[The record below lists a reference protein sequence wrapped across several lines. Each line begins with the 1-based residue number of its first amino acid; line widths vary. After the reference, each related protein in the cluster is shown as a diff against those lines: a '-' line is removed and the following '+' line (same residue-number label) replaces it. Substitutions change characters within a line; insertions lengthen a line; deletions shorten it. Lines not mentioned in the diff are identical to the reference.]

1 LKQKLTKDI
10 KQSLKE
16 ISSLYWVTRNIN
28 DTHNVEDIF
37 AILVKILDDFCDYD
51 SVILRMYAEDTGELV
66 LELSEKKRKSIVDE
80 IPISEEVMGW
90 VLGNRKIRI
99 IPLDSVISDKSEHSL
114 VLIPLINMD
123 RVIGF
128 ICIVMPISPGSF
140 TPHLEQIFWIIA
152 GQTASAMQNA
162 RFFKKLQD
170 KNRDLKEVKKYLTSI
185 LDNMVHG
192 IMVLDK
198 NKNITLLS
206 KSMEILF
213 QVSSSEAQS
222 GNISKIF
229 PKETVEIF
237 DTVMG
242 DVEKFSFVIDR
253 EFDHTLKGGKQIP
266 ISVTASSLEL
276 GQKQSG
282 TIFVVK
288 DLSTSKRLIALAELD
303 KLKSKFV
310 ATVSHEFKTPLNLIL
325 GSTNLLLEGLVGSFN
340 EKQLKLLTLVRDGGN
355 RLMELIKRLLD
366 LARIEAE
373 KGHLSLDNISLKD
386 IIEDAVQGLQYM
398 AQEYEVTIK
407 HEFLGYVDDIVGD
420 HEQLSYMLKNLIS
433 NGIKYNNP
441 NGYVEVIVE
450 NWEKDKTGKFVLIR
464 VKDNGIGIHP
474 EDHEEIFA
482 EFHRSNDPEA
492 REREGSG
499 LGLTIAKKV
508 VELHHGKIIL
518 ESQKGKGTEFKIIL
532 PSDPRIR

>member
-1 LKQKLTKDI
+1 MKEKLTRDI

-28 DTHNVEDIF
+28 DTHDSEEIF
-37 AILVKILDDFCDYD
+37 AILVKILDDLCDYD
-51 SVILRMYAEDTGELV
+51 SVILRMYNEDTGELI
-66 LELSEKKRKSIVDE
+66 LELAEKKRKSIIDE
-80 IPISEEVMGW
+80 VPISEEVMGW
-90 VLGNRKIRI
+90 ALENRKIRI
-99 IPLDSVISDKSEHSL
+99 IPLESMNSVSAENSL

-128 ICIVMPISPGSF
+128 ICIVIPASPGSF
-140 TPHLEQIFWIIA
+140 TPHLEKLFWIIA
-152 GQTASAMQNA
+152 GQVASAMQNA

-170 KNRDLKEVKKYLTSI
+170 KNRDLKEVKKYLTGI

-213 QVSSSEAQS
+213 QVSSSEARN
-222 GNISKIF
+222 GNISKVF
-229 PKETVEIF
+229 PKKTVEIF
-237 DTVMG
+237 NIVMK

-253 EFDHTLKGGKQIP
+253 EFDHILKGGKKIP

-325 GSTNLLLEGLVGSFN
+325 GSTNLLLEGLVGPFN
-340 EKQLKLLTLVRDGGN
+340 EKQSKLLTLVRDGGN

-373 KGHLSLDNISLKD
+373 KGHLSFDNVSLKD
-386 IIEDAVQGLQYM
+386 IVEDSVQSLQYM
-398 AQEYEVTIK
+398 SQEYEVTIE

-420 HEQLSYMLKNLIS
+420 NEQLSYMLKNLVS

-441 NGYVEVIVE
+441 GGYVKIVIE

-464 VKDNGIGIHP
+464 VKDNGIGINA

-508 VELHHGKIIL
+508 VELHRGKIIL
-518 ESQKGKGTEFKIIL
+518 ESQKGKGSEFKIIL
-532 PSDPRIR
+532 PTDPRIR